1 LGDSGSF
8 EEVIMD
14 AKGLRSVIENLP
26 NHGEYSQ
33 KLEAHPL
40 LAINRNPT
48 YKNQKDHWLRW
59 LGDYD
64 GPGFYERKT
73 HSGRDAKY
81 IYNHIMC
88 SPMLLYL
95 PEVLGVS
102 IELIGNAYDAVIK
115 ANDPKMAK
123 QCAIIRSIIPFELVE
138 EYL

>member
-1 LGDSGSF
+1 
-8 EEVIMD
+8 MD
-14 AKGLRSVIENLP
+14 AKGLRAVIKKLP

-64 GPGFYERKT
+64 GPGFYQRKT
-73 HSGRDAKY
+73 HAGRDAKY

-95 PEVLGVS
+95 PEALGVS
-102 IELIGNAYDAVIK
+102 QTLVKKAFYAVIK
-115 ANDPKMAK
+115 SKDPGMAR
-123 QCAIIRSIIPFELVE
+123 QCGIIRRIIPFEMVE
-138 EYL
+138 ELF

>member
-1 LGDSGSF
+1 
-8 EEVIMD
+8 MD

-26 NHGEYSQ
+26 NQGEYSQ

-88 SPMLLYL
+88 SPMVLYL
-95 PEVLGVS
+95 PEAFGVS
-102 IELIGNAYDAVIK
+102 ADLIRNAYDAVIK

-123 QCAIIRSIIPFELVE
+123 QCRIIRCIIPFELLE
-138 EYL
+138 PKLENL

>member
-1 LGDSGSF
+1 
-8 EEVIMD
+8 MR
-14 AKGLRSVIENLP
+14 AVIEMLSS
-26 NHGEYSQ
+26 HGEYSQ

-48 YKNQKDHWLRW
+48 YKNQKDHWLTW

-73 HSGRDAKY
+73 HAGRDAKY

-95 PEVLGVS
+95 PEALGVS
-102 IELIGNAYDAVIK
+102 QTLVKKAFYAVIK
-115 ANDPKMAK
+115 SKDPGMAK
-123 QCAIIRSIIPFELVE
+123 QCGIIRKTIPFELVE
-138 EYL
+138 KELAKNR

>member
-1 LGDSGSF
+1 
-8 EEVIMD
+8 MD
-14 AKGLRSVIENLP
+14 AKEMRAVIEMLP

-73 HSGRDAKY
+73 HAGRDAKY
-81 IYNHIMC
+81 VYNHIMC

-95 PEVLGVS
+95 PEALGVS
-102 IELIGNAYDAVIK
+102 TVLIKKAYDEVIK
-115 ANDPKMAK
+115 TNDPKMAK
-123 QCAIIRSIIPFELVE
+123 QCGIIRKTIPFELVE
-138 EYL
+138 KELAKNR